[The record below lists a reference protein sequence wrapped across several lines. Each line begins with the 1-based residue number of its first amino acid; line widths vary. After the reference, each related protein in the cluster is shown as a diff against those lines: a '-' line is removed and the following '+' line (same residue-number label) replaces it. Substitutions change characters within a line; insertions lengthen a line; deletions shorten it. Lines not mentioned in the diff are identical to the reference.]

1 MTEVQLIIRFP
12 ERLADIVNKALAKS
26 KESIDI
32 KLNPEDNNNK
42 IHMTE
47 PNRANIK
54 FGDHT
59 YPALIARL
67 PCNIET
73 HKTFDHIHYFKAGDI
88 AEMVQVFE
96 TEDDREFAH
105 YEMCQTEGYRRTYLS
120 GITPPTTQIIRRR
133 FMKSRSEKPKS
144 RDVVSEVEA
153 EIQQYVST
161 NEIVEEFEEVVDFE
175 EYMANADNPDGCVFN
190 FDSAAL
196 TEDHMEF
203 QCHPE
208 MLLRSSDKGM
218 MAMLE
223 EKEKQREARSTAV
236 VNIVGSHVAGS
247 KEASRGGEEEDEE
260 EDEGEEEEV
269 INEAV
274 NNGSA
279 GESGGDSDSDSD
291 DDDFL
296 NDVMSGIESK

>member
-1 MTEVQLIIRFP
+1 LIIRFP
-12 ERLADIVNKALAKS
+12 DRLADIVNNALAKS

-54 FGDHT
+54 FGDQT

-133 FMKSRSEKPKS
+133 FMKTRSVKPKN
-144 RDVVSEVEA
+144 REVVSEVEA
-153 EIQQYVST
+153 EIQKYVSS

-203 QCHPE
+203 QKHPE
-208 MLLRSSDKGM
+208 MLLQSSDKEM
-218 MAMLE
+218 IAMLE
-223 EKEKQREARSTAV
+223 EKEKQRETRNSAV
-236 VNIVGSHVAGS
+236 ATGGHVTER
-247 KEASRGGEEEDEE
+247 KEVGGELEEDMDVE
-260 EDEGEEEEV
+260 EDEGDEEDV
-269 INEAV
+269 INQVA
-274 NNGSA
+274 GSGSG

-296 NDVMSGIESK
+296 NDVMSGIESKED